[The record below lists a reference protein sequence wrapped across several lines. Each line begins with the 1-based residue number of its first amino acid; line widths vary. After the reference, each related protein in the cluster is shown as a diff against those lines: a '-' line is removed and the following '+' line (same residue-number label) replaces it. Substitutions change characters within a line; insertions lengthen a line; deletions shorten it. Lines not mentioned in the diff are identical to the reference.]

1 MANQQLTPN
10 FSLDEFRC
18 KCCGQVNSP
27 AATRLARELQ
37 KVRNEYGVMR
47 IISGFRCY
55 RQNEKVDGKM
65 FSQHLIGLAADIACD
80 DDTSRRALLLLLL
93 AYNLPRIGI
102 AKTYIHA
109 DIGTITGPLIWVY

>member
-1 MANQQLTPN
+1 MNQQLTPN

-18 KCCGQVNSP
+18 RCCGQVNTP
-27 AATRLARELQ
+27 AAARLAIELQ
-37 KVRNEYGVMR
+37 HVRDEYGPIR
-47 IISGFRCY
+47 LISGFRCQ
-55 RQNEKVDGKM
+55 RQNEKVGGKL

-80 DDTSRRALLLLLL
+80 DDVSRRHLLMLLL
-93 AYNLPRIGI
+93 AYQIPRIGI